1 MGISPDP
8 QRQRHLVKSSLGYK
22 GGEDGERAKG
32 EGEGIEEGVKLQEQ
46 KAKMVR
52 EGVERRGE
60 EDWRSRLEKGKRER
74 GE

>member
-22 GGEDGERAKG
+22 GGEDGESKG
-32 EGEGIEEGVKLQEQ
+32 GERGLRKVKLQEQ